1 MRRQSREGRD
11 RLEEKQRLLPCYCK
25 PKKTLRTASKSPA
38 ARKTQKTQRDG
49 AFRES
54 KCFYITVSISTF
66 RTKSRFFSVAPV
78 DNSVRCY
85 PLHATGLQQTCEFI
99 TDVHSW
105 PHAWRICVKASFYG
119 ILPHS
124 VLSHAGTTPASLSS
138 QTLCPLTPHQG
149 RPWIT
154 KACRL
159 QQA

>member
-1 MRRQSREGRD
+1 MLLQAKKDTKDCQQISSSQEDTKDTKGWGPLGRASASTSQSPFLPS
-11 RLEEKQRLLPCYCK
+11 RL
-25 PKKTLRTASKSPA
+25 
-38 ARKTQKTQRDG
+38 
-49 AFRES
+49 
-54 KCFYITVSISTF
+54 
-66 RTKSRFFSVAPV
+66 SRFFSVAPV
-78 DNSVRCY
+78 GSSVCCY

-124 VLSHAGTTPASLSS
+124 VLSHAGTTPASLLS

-154 KACRL
+154 KAYRL